1 MIRMHFPDVADS
13 PTLRTPVRIRY
24 AMAKQQNGRTVPE
37 LLYAHGTRRLTR
49 DAWQGFAAAGATIGA
64 STEREAHILC
74 EVLGID
80 GFSIRVDLDEPADQ
94 ASATP

>member
-13 PTLRTPVRIRY
+13 PTLRTPVRVRY
-24 AMAKQQNGRTVPE
+24 AMAKQPGGGTVPE
-37 LLYAHGTRRLTR
+37 LLYAHGTRKLTR
-49 DAWQGFAAAGATIGA
+49 DAWQGFHAAGATIGA
-64 STEREAHILC
+64 STEREARILC

-80 GFSIRVDLDEPADQ
+80 GFSIRVELDAPADQ

>member
-1 MIRMHFPDVADS
+1 MIRMHFPDAADS

-24 AMAKQQNGRTVPE
+24 ALAKQPGGHTLPE

-49 DAWQGFAAAGATIGA
+49 DAWQGFAAAGATLGA
-64 STEREAHILC
+64 STEREARILC

-80 GFSIRVDLDEPADQ
+80 GFSILVERDAPTDH

>member
-1 MIRMHFPDVADS
+1 MIRMHFPDATDS

-24 AMAKQQNGRTVPE
+24 AMARQPNGRALPE

-49 DAWQGFAAAGATIGA
+49 DAWQGFAAAGATLGA
-64 STEREAHILC
+64 STEREARILC

-80 GFSIRVDLDEPADQ
+80 GFSIRVDVDAPADQ